1 MADNGLHAGHRERML
16 KKYSENGI
24 NCFED
29 HEKLEILLYSV
40 FSRINTNE
48 LSHLLL
54 NRFGSLNGVLT
65 AKVSELT
72 EIDGIGEKAAV
83 KIRFFGDFFKCL
95 FEEKPNKII
104 LDNADSVA
112 EYIRSVLN
120 LKVAETMAIL
130 FLDNKQQLIGRFV
143 FSNNHPN
150 DIRIPQKEI
159 SKRVVESEC
168 TSVIISHTHIGL
180 PVLPSESDF
189 IATRKIAAILNA
201 LGVRLLDHIIV
212 APEAKYS
219 IRSAG
224 DMRDLW
230 G

>member
-24 NCFED
+24 DCFED
-29 HEKLEILLYSV
+29 HEKLEILLFSV
-40 FSRINTNE
+40 FSRINTND
-48 LSHLLL
+48 LSHKLL
-54 NRFGSLNGVLT
+54 NRFGSLNSVLT
-65 AKVSELT
+65 ASVSELT

-83 KIRFFGDFFKCL
+83 KIRFFGDFFKSL
-95 FEEKPNKII
+95 FENQPDRII
-104 LDNADSVA
+104 LSNVDSVA
-112 EYIRSVLN
+112 AYIRAVMN
-120 LKVAETMAIL
+120 LKIAETMAIL
-130 FLDNKQQLIGRFV
+130 FLDNKQQLIGRYV

-150 DIRIPQKEI
+150 DIRVPQKEL
-159 SKRVVESEC
+159 SKRVVESKC
-168 TSVIISHTHIGL
+168 TSVIISHTHVGL

-189 IATRKIAAILNA
+189 ITTRRIASILDA
-201 LGVRLLDHIIV
+201 LGVKLLDHIIV
-212 APEAKYS
+212 APEAEYS

>member
-24 NCFED
+24 DCFED
-29 HEKLEILLYSV
+29 HEKLEILLFSV
-40 FSRINTNE
+40 FSRINTND
-48 LSHLLL
+48 LSHILL

-65 AKVSELT
+65 ASVSELT

-83 KIRFFGDFFKCL
+83 KIRFFGDFFKNL
-95 FEEKPNKII
+95 FENKPDRII
-104 LDNADSVA
+104 LCDVNSVA
-112 EYIRSVLN
+112 EYIRAVLN
-120 LKVAETMAIL
+120 LKIAETMAML

-143 FSNNHPN
+143 FSNDHPN
-150 DIRIPQKEI
+150 EIRFPQKEM

-189 IATRKIAAILNA
+189 ITTRKISSILDA
-201 LGVRLLDHIIV
+201 LGVKLLDHIIV
-212 APEAKYS
+212 APEAEYS

>member
-24 NCFED
+24 DCFED
-29 HEKLEILLYSV
+29 HEKLEILLFSV

-48 LSHLLL
+48 LSHILL

-65 AKVSELT
+65 ASVSELT
-72 EIDGIGEKAAV
+72 EIDGIGEKAAI

-95 FEEKPNKII
+95 FDNKPDKII
-104 LDNADSVA
+104 LSNVNSVA
-112 EYIRSVLN
+112 EYIRAVLN
-120 LKVAETMAIL
+120 LKIAETMAML

-150 DIRIPQKEI
+150 DIRFPQKEM
-159 SKRVVESEC
+159 SKRVVESQC
-168 TSVIISHTHIGL
+168 SSVIISHTHVGL

-189 IATRKIAAILNA
+189 ITTRKIAYMLDA
-201 LGVRLLDHIIV
+201 LGVKLLDHIIV
-212 APEAKYS
+212 APEAEYS